1 MNDHSQEQT
10 KDAFAFKWGRRDSY
24 EGEAVKTKNYKWLVE
39 RYFGKEEGR
48 HTFLRE
54 ADNKRLLDAGCGSGF
69 TASLLFNKSLN
80 KMRYLGV
87 DISEAVDDG
96 RQRFK
101 ELGLDGQFI
110 QDDIATMKLGEEFD
124 IIYSDGVL
132 HHTSRPFETFKN
144 LVSHLAEGGVVM
156 FYVYREKAP
165 VREFTDDLIRERI
178 KHLTNEAAW
187 EQLIPLT
194 KLGKTLGDLNLSIDI
209 DEDIDLLDIPKGKHN
224 LQRLFYYYFFKAYYD
239 ENFSLEEMN

>member
-1 MNDHSQEQT
+1 
-10 KDAFAFKWGRRDSY
+10 
-24 EGEAVKTKNYKWLVE
+24 
-39 RYFGKEEGR
+39 
-48 HTFLRE
+48 
-54 ADNKRLLDAGCGSGF
+54 
-69 TASLLFNKSLN
+69 
-80 KMRYLGV
+80 
-87 DISEAVDDG
+87 
-96 RQRFK
+96 K

-110 QDDIATMKLGEEFD
+110 QDDIATMKLGKEFD

-132 HHTSRPFETFKN
+132 HHTSQPFETFKN
-144 LVSHLAEGGVVM
+144 LVSHLAEDGVIM

-194 KLGKTLGDLNLSIDI
+194 KLGKTLGDLNISIDI

-239 ENFSLEEMN
+239 ENFSLEEMNHINFDWYRPLNCFRFAPAEIKEWLRECRLKELWFNVEEAGITVIARRIGGNDLK